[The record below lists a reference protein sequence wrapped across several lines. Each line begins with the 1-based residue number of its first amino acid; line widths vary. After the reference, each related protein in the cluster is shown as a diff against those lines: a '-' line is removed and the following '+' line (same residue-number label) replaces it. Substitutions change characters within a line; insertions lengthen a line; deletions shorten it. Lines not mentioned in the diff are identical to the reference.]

1 MTTTSPTSTIETR
14 DRGTS
19 SAKRGERPIRTRQW
33 IWRLIL
39 YKPWLSAAFSA
50 VWLVVHM
57 LELAPRLIQKAF
69 FDTIT
74 GDAPFQFGITGI
86 LMVLFVTR
94 IMHILSIGT
103 GAVLSA
109 HQQFNVG
116 ALLRRNLLNHIL
128 HQPGARAIIGSP
140 GEALNTLR
148 DDVDEIQRVMAWLVD
163 QISVLT
169 YTIVT
174 FGLMLSIHARIALL
188 SLLPLTAVILI
199 SRTAAGHAERYRQSS
214 RQATSRVNGALNE
227 ILGAV
232 QTIKVGGAEPYVVAQ
247 IGKLGEQRR
256 HAMVRDRTLNEMLF
270 ALSAEAGA
278 LTTGMILIL
287 VAGAI
292 QDNAFTMGDFA
303 LFVTCMDSFVMLIV
317 EAGGFT
323 TYFKQVGIALKRVNK
338 LLQNGPDPV
347 YDAAATKILV
357 THQPLYLREELPLL
371 RFPEPTPTDR
381 LEALQV
387 DGLTYHYPGNGNGI
401 RDISFSLRRGEFLV
415 ITGRVG
421 SGKTTLLRA
430 LLGLLPTGEET
441 TTFWNDEPVPDPAS
455 FFVPPRS
462 AYTSQIPHLFSESLR
477 DNILMGLP
485 ESRVD
490 LLQAIRLA
498 ALEPDLAR
506 MPAGLDTIIGPNGV
520 KLSGGQRQRTA
531 AARMFV
537 REPALLVFDDLSSA
551 LDVETEQAL
560 WENVFTRTSDDQST
574 TCLVVSHRR
583 PALRRADHIIVLKEG
598 RIEAQGKLE
607 DLLAT
612 SDEMRQIWGFTPVKH

>member
-1 MTTTSPTSTIETR
+1 MTITSPTSTI
-14 DRGTS
+14 DRPDRRTS
-19 SAKRGERPIRTRQW
+19 STQRGERPIRTRQW
-33 IWRLIL
+33 VWRLIL
-39 YKPWLSAAFSA
+39 YKPWLSAAFLA

-86 LMVLFVTR
+86 LIVLFATR
-94 IMHILSIGT
+94 IMHILSIGM

-128 HQPGARAIIGSP
+128 NQPGAQAIGGSP

-148 DDVDEIQRVMAWLVD
+148 DDVDEIQGVMGWLID
-163 QISVLT
+163 QIAVLT

-174 FGLMLSIHARIALL
+174 FGIMLRIHARIALL
-188 SLLPLTAVILI
+188 SLLPLVAVILI
-199 SRTAAGHAERYRQSS
+199 SRTAAGYAERYRQNS
-214 RQATSRVNGALNE
+214 RQATSRVNGAVNE

-232 QTIKVGGAEPYVVAQ
+232 QAIKVAGAESYAVAQ
-247 IGKLGEQRR
+247 IGKLGQQRQ

-270 ALSAEAGA
+270 ALSSEAGA
-278 LTTGMILIL
+278 LTTGMILML
-287 VAGAI
+287 VASSI

-323 TYFKQVGIALKRVNK
+323 SYFKQVGVALNRVNK
-338 LLQNGPDPV
+338 LIQGGPEAMS
-347 YDAAATKILV
+347 DAAATEVLV
-357 THQPLYLREELPLL
+357 AHKPLYLRGELPML
-371 RFPEPTPTDR
+371 RFPEPTPADR

-387 DGLTYHYPGNGNGI
+387 DRLTYHYPGNGNGI

-430 LLGLLPTGEET
+430 LLGLLPTGEAT
-441 TTFWNDEPVPDPAS
+441 STFWNGKPVPDPAS

-462 AYTSQIPHLFSESLR
+462 AYTSQLPHLFSESLR

-506 MPAGLDTIIGPNGV
+506 MPAGLATIIGPKGV

-560 WENVFTRTSDDQST
+560 WENVFSRTGDDQRT

-583 PALRRADHIIVLKEG
+583 TALRRADHIIVLKEG
-598 RIEAQGKLE
+598 RIEAQGKLDE
-607 DLLAT
+607 LLAT
-612 SDEMRQIWGFTPVKH
+612 SEEMRQIWG